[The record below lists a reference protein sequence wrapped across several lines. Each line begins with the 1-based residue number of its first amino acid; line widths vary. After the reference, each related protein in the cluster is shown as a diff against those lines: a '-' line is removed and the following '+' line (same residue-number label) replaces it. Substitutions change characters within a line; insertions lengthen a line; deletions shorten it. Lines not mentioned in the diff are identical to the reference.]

1 MVATNKLG
9 FTLKLPLHSTN
20 KTENVFQI
28 YETFWNNFKHF
39 E

>member
-9 FTLKLPLHSTN
+9 FTLKLPTQY
-20 KTENVFQI
+20 KQDWKC